1 MKTCLVIRHV
11 AFEDLGIFEPAL
23 RDAGFAVDYRQAGV
37 DAVTPEAMSA
47 ADLVVVLGGPIGV
60 YETDKYPW
68 LNDEIALIRG
78 RLDAKKPLLGVCL
91 GAQLMAAALGARVY
105 PGPAKEIGW
114 GAITLTPEGRD
125 SALAP
130 FGSPEAGVLHWHG
143 DTFDLP
149 AGAVRLAS
157 TAITPNQAFAIGDHA
172 LALQFHIEADPARIE
187 CWLIGHTGELD
198 RLGIAP
204 ETLREQTRRAG
215 AAATSAGL
223 DTLRRWLARAGLA
236 R

>member
-11 AFEDLGIFEPAL
+11 AFEDLGIFESVLWA
-23 RDAGFAVDYRQAGV
+23 AGFEVVYRQAGI
-37 DAVTPEAMSA
+37 DAVSESEFLGVPLAI
-47 ADLVVVLGGPIGV
+47 VLGGPIGV

-68 LNDEIALIRG
+68 VADEVALIRA
-78 RLDAKKPLLGVCL
+78 RLAAGKPLLGVCL

-114 GAITLTPEGRD
+114 GAVTLTDAGLA

-130 FGSPEAGVLHWHG
+130 LAEPGAEVLHWHG

-157 TAITPNQAFAIGDHA
+157 TALTPNQAFVVGDTA
-172 LALQFHIEADPARIE
+172 LALQFHVEADPAGIE
-187 CWLIGHTGELD
+187 RWLIGHTCELD
-198 RLGIAP
+198 HAGIAP
-204 ETLREQTRRAG
+204 EMIRAQTRRAAPG
-215 AAATSAGL
+215 AVRAGREV
-223 DTLRRWLARAGLA
+223 LRRWLAATGLA
-236 R
+236 V